1 MEFKINEVQLPEK
14 ISFNYEELKQELQE
28 KATLYASIVYGDDE
42 IKQAKED
49 KAKLNKLKKALNDER
64 IRQEK
69 EYMKPFNEFK
79 AQVNE
84 IISIIDKPVAI
95 IDEQIKLFD
104 DRQKEEKLDKIKEYW
119 ECTEHPEW
127 LQCKQIF
134 DQRWLNTT
142 FSLKKVQEAIDE
154 RLAQIA
160 ADVKTLESLPEF
172 SFEAVEVYKQSLDL
186 NRAIAEG
193 QRLADIQKR
202 KAEAEAAR
210 QAEEAEKA
218 RLQEEAGTQEVN
230 VAVNA
235 ELPDGKEIPIG
246 NVKVETPVK
255 YWVKFEALLSVEEA
269 VELRAFFNQKG
280 IDFRTI

>member
-104 DRQKEEKLDKIKEYW
+104 DKQKEEKLEKIKEYW
-119 ECTEHPEW
+119 QSTEHPEW

-142 FSLKKVQEAIDE
+142 FSLKKVQEVITE
-154 RLAQIA
+154 KLAQIA
-160 ADVKTLESLPEF
+160 ADVNTLESLPEF
-172 SFEAVEVYKQSLDL
+172 SFEAVECYKQTLDL

-202 KAEAEAAR
+202 KAEAEA
-210 QAEEAEKA
+210 EKA
-218 RLQEEAGTQEVN
+218 RLQEEAGTIEGTVHVEVN
-230 VAVNA
+230 T
-235 ELPDGKEIPIG
+235 PDGQTVPLAD
-246 NVKVETPVK
+246 VKVEIPAK
-255 YWVKFEALLSVEEA
+255 QWVKFEALLSVEDA
-269 VELRAFFNQKG
+269 KELRAFFNQKG
-280 IDFRTI
+280 IDFRMI